1 MDTGSD
7 KGAVSVLQRALVG
20 LLSAL
25 RRMLSTI
32 NQVVFRD
39 RLQHIDEYATYPL
52 FEPVER
58 RVLAY
63 ADAMTALPPTVTD
76 SQVAELE
83 AELGRA
89 GLIELTHSIA
99 LENMRARAY
108 HALGIVDQGFDT
120 ACQVRLSG

>member
-1 MDTGSD
+1 M
-7 KGAVSVLQRALVG
+7 LQRLGG
-20 LLSAL
+20 LDVERL
-25 RRMLSTI
+25 RHL
-32 NQVVFRD
+32 
-39 RLQHIDEYATYPL
+39 DEYATHPL
-52 FEPVER
+52 FDPVER

-63 ADAMTALPPTVTD
+63 ADAMTALPPIVTD